1 MTGANANSAQCK
13 YVQIQS
19 NLWMVYQTGFWN
31 VSYCQQL
38 QHIVLFRATLNY
50 PDDHIPP
57 LLNFFLIPDGLG
69 HIIITINYSK
79 P

>member
-1 MTGANANSAQCK
+1 MHCMTGANKNSAQCM

-38 QHIVLFRATLNY
+38 QHVGLHLTKANLSLRIHTYLSYIQIYKIVKNIY
-50 PDDHIPP
+50 
-57 LLNFFLIPDGLG
+57 LIA
-69 HIIITINYSK
+69 I
-79 P
+79 